1 MILLRARVVLMLI
14 GAYTNQ
20 FLNYEYVVVLLSF
33 VPRGYGSKWYIK
45 LLELCIPTFPLF
57 LDIHVLRMWTL
68 EAPLCYF
75 LKKIVVFD
83 NLFELCSSWII
94 LIWYSLMCILQYWD
108 LMSHLQLVWDMWVY
122 CGNLLVSLKSWDL
135 YGLYTFD
142 YPRLLRHLSR
152 G

>member
-1 MILLRARVVLMLI
+1 MNMWSCCCHLPKLEGVVENDI
-14 GAYTNQ
+14 
-20 FLNYEYVVVLLSF
+20 LNYWNCAFQHSQTWWLGIINKNVCS
-33 VPRGYGSKWYIK
+33 S
-45 LLELCIPTFPLF
+45 F
-57 LDIHVLRMWTL
+57 LDIHVLRTWTL
-68 EAPLCYF
+68 EAPYVLFYF
-75 LKKIVVFD
+75 FFVFD
-83 NLFELCSSWII
+83 NLFELCWSWSI

-122 CGNLLVSLKSWDL
+122 CGNLLVSMKSWDL